1 MNVKMR
7 SKKKLLK
14 QGKLNVAQNEKS
26 NFKCFFF
33 VEIASVK
40 HFGIVHTVAVKQ
52 QTYYK
57 VKKERKKQV
66 STLNKQFTL
75 FSYREE
81 QKSHSISKSR
91 LQYSGFNTCSPIV
104 IFLCYNEKPQHTK
117 LT

>member
-1 MNVKMR
+1 MNVKMQF
-7 SKKKLLK
+7 KKKLLT

-57 VKKERKKQV
+57 VKKEEKTSSNTKQTVHSLQLQRGTKKP
-66 STLNKQFTL
+66 SDF
-75 FSYREE
+75 
-81 QKSHSISKSR
+81 QK
-91 LQYSGFNTCSPIV
+91 
-104 IFLCYNEKPQHTK
+104 
-117 LT
+117 